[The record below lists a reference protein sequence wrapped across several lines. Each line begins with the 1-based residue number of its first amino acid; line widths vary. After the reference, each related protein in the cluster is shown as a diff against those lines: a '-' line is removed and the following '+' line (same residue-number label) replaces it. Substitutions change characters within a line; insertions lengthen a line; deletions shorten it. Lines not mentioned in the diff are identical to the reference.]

1 MTLATLS
8 SAILVL
14 DGPLLRKASYPVLAV
29 PSGTFEFSVQMAS
42 QLPSDWS
49 GSIRNETILD
59 YYSPSENFQRTF
71 LQLIQESPIQS
82 EARNCHGS
90 CIGKI
95 LAPGIVYGD
104 CKRARRDAN
113 VYNLTQWPQKY
124 LGQYLVFRSEYQRC
138 GVDDGSW
145 MGQDENYT
153 TFAEKLP
160 DYDRELL
167 VLDTAWTNMTGGAGQ
182 VWVARCLLAAA
193 TLEYEVIVSE
203 NGTLVPVSVDDGK
216 LYAFVNNR
224 TAKAVSQDDGTYI
237 YGSFSTAILEAASL
251 IKSYYYFGQDGALND
266 EKAGFLAAASIL
278 NDTIDDFSSV
288 DPLDQ
293 VMSTMNKLLFRG
305 GALAASLPGASPE
318 SLGMDSNCLGENRE
332 CSLWQTINGTRTDEV
347 SVYHTVYKFWGLAA
361 LTQFLAIALIAPIF
375 WGWWRLGR
383 EVSFSPFEI
392 AKAFDAPLL
401 RAAHSKDKA
410 EGIIASVG
418 YMPVRYG
425 VVDHDSG
432 CACAGH
438 KRMPVDEE
446 QGSHHVEQCHQA
458 STDSIVAGRLAFT
471 DSLRVASPH
480 NGQRFAH

>member
-1 MTLATLS
+1 
-8 SAILVL
+8 
-14 DGPLLRKASYPVLAV
+14 
-29 PSGTFEFSVQMAS
+29 
-42 QLPSDWS
+42 
-49 GSIRNETILD
+49 
-59 YYSPSENFQRTF
+59 
-71 LQLIQESPIQS
+71 
-82 EARNCHGS
+82 
-90 CIGKI
+90 
-95 LAPGIVYGD
+95 
-104 CKRARRDAN
+104 
-113 VYNLTQWPQKY
+113 
-124 LGQYLVFRSEYQRC
+124 
-138 GVDDGSW
+138 

-153 TFAEKLP
+153 TFGEKLS
-160 DYDRELL
+160 DYDREPLIL
-167 VLDTAWTNMTGGAGQ
+167 ETAWANTTGGAGQ

-203 NGTLVPVSVDDGK
+203 NGTIIPVSIDDGE
-216 LYAFVNNR
+216 LYASFNNR
-224 TAKAVSQDDGTYI
+224 TATVVSLEDGIYI
-237 YGSFSTAILEAASL
+237 SSFFSSAILEAASL
-251 IKSYYYFGQDGALND
+251 IKSYYYFDLNGILND

-278 NDTIDDFSSV
+278 NDTVDDFSSV

-293 VMSTMNKLLFRG
+293 IMSTMNKLLFRG

-318 SLGMDSNCLGENRE
+318 SLGMDKNCLGEHRK

-347 SVYHTVYKFWGLAA
+347 SVYHTAYKFWGLAA

-401 RAAHSKDKA
+401 RAAHSNDKA
-410 EGIIASVG
+410 EGIITSVG

-432 CACAGH
+432 CACAAY

-446 QGSHHVEQCHQA
+446 QGSHHDEQCHQA
-458 STDSIVAGRLAFT
+458 STDSLVAGRLAFT
-471 DSLRVASPH
+471 DSLEVASPH